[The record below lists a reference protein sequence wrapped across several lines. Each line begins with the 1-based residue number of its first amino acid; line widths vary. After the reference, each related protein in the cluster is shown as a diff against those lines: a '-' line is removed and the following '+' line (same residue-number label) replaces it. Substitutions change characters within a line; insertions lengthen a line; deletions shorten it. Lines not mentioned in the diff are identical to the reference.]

1 MLNKRVPTTPGTRWK
16 KLSLNSLGTFKFKIR
31 KLSANLVS
39 KAGRNTKSPKL
50 ARFRCSRS
58 KMNYYHIPKLNEYL
72 TIPATV
78 ISLFKVSYR
87 TSMLTV
93 IQYVNGSYTN
103 MPAMHGI
110 QIGSVINCIGPL
122 SILSLFKSYRLFVG
136 SIVEV
141 RQLSKFSIISNV
153 SLNNDSNSKYARS
166 AGTYC
171 FINEFLSEIGLC
183 IIRLPSGIQK
193 TLNINSVAILGR
205 NSCISH
211 KYSVIGKAGINIK
224 KGKKQ
229 IVRGVAMNPVD
240 HPNGGR
246 TKTNK
251 PEKSI
256 WGWVAK
262 RGM

>member
-1 MLNKRVPTTPGTRWK
+1 MLKKRNPITPGSRWQR
-16 KLSLNSLGTFKFKIR
+16 LSLNSLGSFKIR
-31 KLSANLVS
+31 VKKLSS
-39 KAGRNTKSPKL
+39 KLISKSGRSAGLSKL
-50 ARFRCSRS
+50 ARFRCSRV
-58 KMNYYHIPKLNEYL
+58 KANYHHLPNLNEYL
-72 TIPATV
+72 NVPATV
-78 ISLFKVSYR
+78 ISLFKVSYK
-87 TSMLTV
+87 TNMIAV

-103 MPAMHGI
+103 MPLLHGI
-110 QIGSVINCIGPL
+110 KIGSIINHIGPL

-141 RQLSKFSIISNV
+141 RQLSRFSVISNI
-153 SLNNDSNSKYARS
+153 SLGNDFVPKYARS

-171 FINEFLSEIGLC
+171 FLNEFLAEIGLC
-183 IIRLPSGIQK
+183 VIRLPSGIQK
-193 TLNINSVAILGR
+193 TLNLNSVAFLGR

-211 KYSVIGKAGINIK
+211 RYSVLGKAGVNIN